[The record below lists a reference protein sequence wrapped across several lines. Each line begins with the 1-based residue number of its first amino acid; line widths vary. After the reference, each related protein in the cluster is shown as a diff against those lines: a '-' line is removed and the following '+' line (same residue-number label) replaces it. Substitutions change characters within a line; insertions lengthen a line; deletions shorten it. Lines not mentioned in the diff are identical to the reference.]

1 MKYKTI
7 GLTGYRGILGKE
19 IIKQFKN
26 VKIIPYKDDIRDTQ
40 KIKYWLLKNNFD
52 AIIHLAAIVSTSE
65 VLNDKKKAKIVNYNS
80 TKKLI
85 NEIINLKKKDIW
97 FFYASTSHVYN
108 FTDKKIKESQLCKP
122 INYYGYTKYL
132 SEKYLTSKKDMN
144 ICIGRI
150 FSFSS
155 KRQKENFFIP
165 SVIKKLKDKESKIVE
180 FDNVNQVRDFLTIEE
195 IVKAIQVLYNKKKKG
210 IFNICSS
217 KKVKLSDIII
227 ELNKYF
233 RKKILIKSQ
242 NKKNLMLVGDNKK
255 IKNAGWQIKNNNY
268 LKRLNK
274 IFLKP

>member
-7 GLTGYRGILGKE
+7 GLTGYRGVLGKE

-40 KIKYWLLKNNFD
+40 KIKNWLSKYNFD

-65 VLNDKKKAKIVNYNS
+65 VLNDKRKAKIVNYNS

-85 NEIINLKKKDIW
+85 NEIINLNKNIW
-97 FFYASTSHVYN
+97 FFFASTSHVYN

-132 SEKYLTSKKDMN
+132 AEKYLISKNDMN

-155 KRQKENFFIP
+155 KKQKKNFFIP
-165 SVIKKLKDKESKIVE
+165 SVIEKLKDKKTKIIE
-180 FDNVNQVRDFLTIEE
+180 FDNINHERDFLTIEE
-195 IVKAIQVLYNKKKKG
+195 IVKAIKILYNKRKKG
-210 IFNICSS
+210 VFNICSS
-217 KKVKLSDIII
+217 KKVKLSDIVIQ
-227 ELNKYF
+227 LNRYF
-233 RKKILIKSQ
+233 GKKILIKSK
-242 NKKNLMLVGDNKK
+242 NKGNFMLVGDNKK
-255 IKNAGWQIKNNNY
+255 LKKIGWKIKSNNY
-268 LKRLNK
+268 LKKLNR
-274 IFLKP
+274 IFFKA